1 MHSARWRLACDSREW
16 IAVNLVI
23 ANQRRY
29 CDIQHLETACRNQQ
43 SGNDYTW
50 LSYWELWFRLPVDSF
65 DSSLWVG
72 SLDGAPADLK
82 GPRRPVRLSDGLA
95 SSAVS
100 ACRVARRGSVRR
112 RWSSP
117 AVVLHKIRQIRRRD
131 GQPGVLLAPGLWWVL
146 KRITISIQTFSRD
159 GSLTVAINPLNSCCI
174 RPWVFNLSLTL

>member
-82 GPRRPVRLSDGLA
+82 GPRRPVRLSEGWLVPP
-95 SSAVS
+95 SRRAVS
-100 ACRVARRGSVRR
+100 PAEVRFDADGRR
-112 RWSSP
+112 RP
-117 AVVLHKIRQIRRRD
+117 
-131 GQPGVLLAPGLWWVL
+131 
-146 KRITISIQTFSRD
+146 
-159 GSLTVAINPLNSCCI
+159 SCCI
-174 RPWVFNLSLTL
+174 KYVKFDEGTDSRVCCWHRACGGCSNELQYRFKRSREMAAWPSPLIH